1 VELPPS
7 LDLAVAAADGES
19 SRGSRVSRRRRLEV
33 LIGAALGFGLAN
45 CTRTAWILG
54 VRAADA
60 WRGSEG
66 VPGKGSSAERTRVV
80 NAAHGD
86 AGGRGAAAGLL
97 CRDMGVERGR

>member
-1 VELPPS
+1 MALPPRVLLFSLCFFSRCSSGIELLVELPYS
-7 LDLAVAAADGES
+7 LDLAVAVDGES
-19 SRGSRVSRRRRLEV
+19 SRGSRVSRRRRLGV

-66 VPGKGSSAERTRVV
+66 VPG
-80 NAAHGD
+80 
-86 AGGRGAAAGLL
+86 
-97 CRDMGVERGR
+97 